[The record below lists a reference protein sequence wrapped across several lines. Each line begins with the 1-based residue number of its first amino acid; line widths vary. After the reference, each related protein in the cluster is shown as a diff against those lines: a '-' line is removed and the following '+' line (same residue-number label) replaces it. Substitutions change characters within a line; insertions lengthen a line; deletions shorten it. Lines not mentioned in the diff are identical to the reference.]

1 MTQGPL
7 EFETHMQIAFTDP
20 PPADKDWSGGSIK
33 GVDGLKVFLPKE
45 YPHSNFTV
53 GQQLRV
59 SGTSK
64 PGGKYGATH
73 TLTKVDGVAV
83 VSDRG
88 NGAAPAPHETPRAPY
103 SHETRLMAAA
113 GLIPNPPIP
122 SLTRRPISEPSVN
135 GKERVMF
142 ITGGVGR
149 SMGSGQFNV
158 GDIESLTKAFVL
170 AWRFVAN
177 PNLITAQA
185 PNDEQPAQPHH
196 DYDPVRDF

>member
-7 EFETHMQIAFTDP
+7 EFETHMEIAFVNP
-20 PPADKDWSGGSIK
+20 PPPDKADWSGGSIK
-33 GVDGLKVFLPKE
+33 GVDGLKVFLPHE
-45 YPHSNFTV
+45 HPHTNFTK

-59 SGTSK
+59 GGVSK
-64 PGGKYGATH
+64 PGGPYGATH
-73 TLTKVDGVAV
+73 TLTRVDGVSV
-83 VSDRG
+83 VSDRR
-88 NGAAPAPHETPRAPY
+88 NGAAPAPQMVPPVA
-103 SHETRLMAAA
+103 
-113 GLIPNPPIP
+113 PPI
-122 SLTRRPISEPSVN
+122 RPVQPVSEPSVN

-149 SMGSGQFNV
+149 SMGSGKFNV

-177 PNLITAQA
+177 PNLITAEA
-185 PNDEQPAQPHH
+185 RNDERPAQPHH